1 MHRRSIAA
9 RARTAASAP
18 PAAWVCLTALA
29 LALPS
34 PSRAAEQRL
43 VFEPGTTAVRFTLGA
58 TLHTAEGS
66 VKLRQGE
73 LRFDPDAGTAS
84 GELVMDA
91 KSAETG
97 SELRDENMH
106 RDVLE
111 SGVFSTIA
119 FRAERLEVA
128 RRDATS
134 ADVTLVGSLLLHGEA
149 HPFAIPAKLTAP
161 DPDHIAVSAAFRV
174 PYVDWGM
181 ADYSTFVLRVDRF
194 VDVAVEAVGT
204 LAAP

>member
-1 MHRRSIAA
+1 MPRRRTTAAERSAAAA
-9 RARTAASAP
+9 RTSAL
-18 PAAWVCLTALA
+18 ACLALLA
-29 LALPS
+29 LAAS
-34 PSRAAEQRL
+34 TARAAEQRL
-43 VFEPGTTAVRFTLGA
+43 RLDPGSTTIRFTLGA

-66 VKLRQGE
+66 VKLERGE

-91 KSAETG
+91 TSAETG
-97 SELRDENMH
+97 LESRDANMH

-111 SGVFSTIA
+111 SALFPTIT
-119 FRAERLEVA
+119 FRAEHLEVA

-134 ADVTLVGSLLLHGEA
+134 ADVTLLGSLVLHGQA
-149 HPFAIPAKLTAP
+149 HPFAIPAKLSAR
-161 DPDHIAVSAAFRV
+161 DPEHLEVSAAFRV

-181 ADYSTFVLRVDRF
+181 VDYSTFVLRVDRF
-194 VDVAVEAVGT
+194 VDVTVEALGT